1 MNQDTPTSSAS
12 SCDAELIQRAQK
24 GEEQAFEAIFN
35 TYKRKIYYLCLRMM
49 GGNTAEAEEL
59 TQEAFMQVFR
69 KIQSFRGESSFST
82 WLHRVSTNV
91 VLMRLRKKKPIETPF
106 DDAEESE
113 QSERPPKEFGAPDV
127 QLTGLVDRVWIDR
140 AVARLPKGCRQVFL
154 LHDVLGC
161 EHHEIAALLD
171 YSVGNSKSQLHKA
184 RMRLR
189 KLLGIAARKN
199 LTGGKTKK
207 LLRFAQSLQNSRASY
222 DRCPAT

>member
-12 SCDAELIQRAQK
+12 SCDAELVQRAQK